1 MPQGG
6 YLCFLDTSPKLP
18 SSLLANHV
26 SDRVKA
32 LSGPDQTLNV
42 LLIREKVSKLS
53 EKVTLDGSLQLILGN
68 NGTAASTDRTLKP
81 IDISQVK
88 TKVIELRNQ
97 MDPASLAE

>member
-1 MPQGG
+1 MKVNEEGTGNLEVETDPLKQGLVPQGG

-53 EKVTLDGSLQLILGN
+53 ETDMQVQACKDRPRRRGPETF
-68 NGTAASTDRTLKP
+68 GTITG
-81 IDISQVK
+81 
-88 TKVIELRNQ
+88 
-97 MDPASLAE
+97 